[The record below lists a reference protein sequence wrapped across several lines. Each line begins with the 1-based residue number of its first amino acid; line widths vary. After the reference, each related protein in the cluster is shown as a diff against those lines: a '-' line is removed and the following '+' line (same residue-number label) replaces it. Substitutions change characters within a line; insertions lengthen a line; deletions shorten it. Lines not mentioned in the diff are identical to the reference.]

1 MAVVLEGV
9 GLPVLSA
16 PGEFGPR
23 QQADLDPGNTGQPT
37 LALTLK
43 LPVQVGGHLHQE

>member
-16 PGEFGPR
+16 PGEFGPC